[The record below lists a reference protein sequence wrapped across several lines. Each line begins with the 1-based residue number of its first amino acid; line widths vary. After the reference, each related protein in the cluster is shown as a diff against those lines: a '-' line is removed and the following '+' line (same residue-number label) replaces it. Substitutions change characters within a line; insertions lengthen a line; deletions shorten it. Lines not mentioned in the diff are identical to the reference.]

1 MVLLFSTEEFTES
14 FSYFLSYCVCGHSLS
29 TGVIHLLW
37 EFLRVPSWWWLL
49 DWQGASNKTT
59 FSTSL
64 LWQKKQQSVKKND
77 MKEKMTVVVPLYC
90 SATHLI
96 YMGKR
101 VFHFIQVVNSVQTVF
116 FTTWLHSTMVLL
128 HQGEEKRHHRRRVF
142 VNVTSQKQLLKGR
155 QASPKL

>member
-64 LWQKKQQSVKKND
+64 LWQKNNKASKRMTWRRRWRLLYLSIVLPHISYIWE
-77 MKEKMTVVVPLYC
+77 KEF
-90 SATHLI
+90 
-96 YMGKR
+96 
-101 VFHFIQVVNSVQTVF
+101 FHFIQVVNSVQTVF

-128 HQGEEKRHHRRRVF
+128 HQGEEKGTTEEEFLSMSH
-142 VNVTSQKQLLKGR
+142 LK
-155 QASPKL
+155 SSS